1 MLIKETLREAFR
13 SLWAT
18 KQRTLLALVGIV
30 IGISSV
36 IALVS
41 IGLII
46 QKQTMDQFKEMG
58 TEIVSIIFAS
68 IRPGS
73 DGIDTE
79 TVLKIPQVCP
89 DVEVVAPYVSIDGN
103 LFWKG
108 KQIPGSGVG
117 VTPEIFKLAKLK
129 IDMGRAITELDAMT
143 PFCVLSHELYNQVKK
158 YDMTDPLGKNML
170 HSGRFLT
177 AVGVLEEVNPS
188 MMAPYELTDG
198 YILPLSTALHFKKKG
213 GITQAMAKITSGEE
227 WKKAEDQVRSYIA
240 LVYPGYKVKMRSA
253 EELINSLQK
262 QMNTFTI
269 FLSAIGAIA
278 LVVGGVG
285 VMNVM
290 LVSVSERR
298 REIGI
303 RRALGAKRR
312 DIQFQFLIESV
323 TLCCLGG
330 IFGIIIGETAA
341 YAFAYFN
348 QWAFVLS
355 YRAVM
360 LGFGVSTLVGVF
372 FGFYPARKASQLKPV
387 EALRSE

>member
-46 QKQTMDQFKEMG
+46 QKQTMDQFKAMG
-58 TEIVSIIFAS
+58 TEIVSIAISSNRGGGGGLDLA
-68 IRPGS
+68 
-73 DGIDTE
+73 T
-79 TVLKIPQVCP
+79 LMQIPKVCP
-89 DVEVVAPYVSIDGN
+89 DVEVVAPYVSVDGT
-103 LFWKG
+103 LYWKG
-108 KQIPGSGVG
+108 KQLSGSGVG
-117 VTPEIFKLAKLK
+117 VTPELFDLAKLQ
-129 IDMGRAITELDAMT
+129 IDMGRALTGLDAASS
-143 PFCVLSHELYNQVKK
+143 FCVLSHELYGQIKK
-158 YDMTDPLGKNML
+158 QDMADPLNKNL
-170 HSGRFLT
+170 LSAGRYLT
-177 AVGVLEEVNPS
+177 VVGVLKEVNPS

-198 YILPLSTALHFKKKG
+198 YIVPLVTALHFKKKED
-213 GITQAMAKITSGEE
+213 ITQAMARISSGER
-227 WKKAEDQVRSYIA
+227 WKKAEAQVRAYIA
-240 LVYPGYKVKMRSA
+240 LLYPDRNIKMRSA
-253 EELINSLQK
+253 EELIKSLQK

-303 RRALGAKRR
+303 RRALGAKRK

-330 IFGIIIGETAA
+330 LFGIFIGEAAA

-355 YRAVM
+355 CKAIG